1 MMMMEDFTSTPEGA
15 LMSACALGALM
26 LALILWRTSQGA
38 RERAR
43 ERARIWGE
51 IKRPDMEARAQRK
64 ADARASG
71 ARADARLRITLMSAV
86 ALVAL
91 AATNLSAHATIT
103 AIQHIGLTS
112 LDAAIS
118 AVIVFEAWLAI
129 LGALS
134 LRHMTKGEGFNRYE
148 AGVWTMASLM
158 GVIAWWGGD
167 SPIFALWPLL
177 AAVAWHVVIT
187 FGRPHKPSQLVVW
200 WRMKRG
206 KATSQDAS
214 AVLTERLITLIVNTA
229 YAANVGPKITR
240 AFYKRAYDR
249 AWARA
254 DALGILT
261 PEVRARIQTRIAAKY
276 AGARALAPEAV
287 AHMNPWNERA
297 SMSTRTHARAVRPVS
312 APPARALEVSTH
324 VPDDARALTEDARAS
339 ETESAHVEEVR
350 APAPVVSAHGA
361 QDLIDAVSAYFA
373 GPEKMKEWTKTFVKT
388 NGILPNRKHLAEA
401 SRLSEGN
408 CGKWM
413 TPVRKALG
421 Y

>member
-1 MMMMEDFTSTPEGA
+1 MMNDFTSTPEGA
-15 LMSACALGALM
+15 LLSACALGALM
-26 LALILWRTSQGA
+26 LALIVWATTRTA
-38 RERAR
+38 RAR
-43 ERARIWGE
+43 ASEKARAWAE
-51 IKRPDMEARAQRK
+51 LKRPDWEARAQRK

-71 ARADARLRITLMSAV
+71 ARADARLRVTLMSAV

-103 AIQHIGLTS
+103 AIQRIGLTS
-112 LDAAIS
+112 VDAAIS

-134 LRHMTKGEGFNRYE
+134 LRHMTRGDGFNRYE

-187 FGRPHKPSQLVVW
+187 FGRPHKTSPLVTW
-200 WRMKRG
+200 YRMKRG
-206 KATSQDAS
+206 KATSRDAS
-214 AVLTERLITLIVNTA
+214 AVLTERLITQIVNHG
-229 YAANVGPKITR
+229 YAANIGARALRSLHER
-240 AFYKRAYDR
+240 AFNR

-261 PEVRARIQTRIAAKY
+261 PEVRARIQTRIAARY

-297 SMSTRTHARAVRPVS
+297 SMSARTHNARAVRPVS
-312 APPARALEVSTH
+312 APPARALEESAH
-324 VPDDARALTEDARAS
+324 VPGDARALTE
-339 ETESAHVEEVR
+339 TSAHVEEVR
-350 APAPVVSAHGA
+350 APAPVVSAHPVSE
-361 QDLIDAVSAYFA
+361 LIDAIKEHSPAPVDMKAWMLEYV
-373 GPEKMKEWTKTFVKT
+373 EK
-388 NGILPNRKHLAEA
+388 NGKLPTRGELAVPA
-401 SRLSEGN
+401 QRVPN
-408 CGKWM
+408 HVARWI

>member
-1 MMMMEDFTSTPEGA
+1 MMEDFTATPEGA
-15 LMSACALGALM
+15 LLSACALGAIM
-26 LALILWRTSQGA
+26 LALILWRTSQHA
-38 RERAR
+38 RARASERAR
-43 ERARIWGE
+43 AWSE
-51 IKRPDMEARAQRK
+51 IKRPEWEARAQRK

-71 ARADARLRITLMSAV
+71 ARADARLRVTLLSAV

-91 AATNLSAHATIT
+91 AATNLSAHATIA

-112 LDAAIS
+112 VDAAIS

-134 LRHMTKGEGFNRYE
+134 LRHMTRGEGFNRYE
-148 AGVWTMASLM
+148 AGVWIMASLM
-158 GVIAWWGGD
+158 GVIAWWGGG
-167 SPIFALWPLL
+167 SPIFALWPIL

-187 FGRPHKPSQLVVW
+187 FGRPHKPSALVTW

-206 KATSQDAS
+206 KATSRDAS
-214 AVLTERLITLIVNTA
+214 SVLTERLITQIVNHG
-229 YAANVGPKITR
+229 YAANVGHEWMR
-240 AFYKRAYDR
+240 AFHERAYQR

-276 AGARALAPEAV
+276 AGARALAPEKV

-297 SMSTRTHARAVRPVS
+297 SMSARTHSARTVRPVS
-312 APPARALEVSTH
+312 APPARALEVSAH
-324 VPDDARALTEDARAS
+324 VPDDARALTEDAHAP
-339 ETESAHVEEVR
+339 EEVR
-350 APAPVVSAHGA
+350 APARTSGTRTKDDMIAA
-361 QDLIDAVSAYFA
+361 IDAEDIPAEVKASMREFVNTRGKLPSQKWIASATGKSIGHA
-373 GPEKMKEWTKTFVKT
+373 
-388 NGILPNRKHLAEA
+388 
-401 SRLSEGN
+401 
-408 CGKWM
+408 GKWL

>member
-1 MMMMEDFTSTPEGA
+1 MMNDFTSTPEGT
-15 LMSACALGALM
+15 LMIACALGALM
-26 LALILWRTSQGA
+26 LALIIWRTSQGA

-64 ADARASG
+64 AVARASG

-103 AIQHIGLTS
+103 AIQRIGLTS
-112 LDAAIS
+112 VDAAIS

-134 LRHMTKGEGFNRYE
+134 LRHMTRGEGFNRYE

-187 FGRPHKPSQLVVW
+187 FGRPHKPSALVVW

-214 AVLTERLITLIVNTA
+214 AVLTERLITLIVNCA

-261 PEVRARIQTRIAAKY
+261 PEVRARIQTRIAARY
-276 AGARALAPEAV
+276 VGARALAPEAV

-297 SMSTRTHARAVRPVS
+297 PMSARTHSARAVRPVS
-312 APPARALEVSTH
+312 APPARALEESAH
-324 VPDDARALTEDARAS
+324 VPDDARALTEM
-339 ETESAHVEEVR
+339 SAHVEEVR
-350 APAPVVSAHGA
+350 ARAPEAHERSIA
-361 QDLIDAVSAYFA
+361 DHLEVIAAEVTVPDEVKVHMASFV
-373 GPEKMKEWTKTFVKT
+373 EKQGK
-388 NGILPNRKHLAEA
+388 LPSQKWLAAATEKSIGHA
-401 SRLSEGN
+401 
-408 CGKWM
+408 GKWL

>member
-1 MMMMEDFTSTPEGA
+1 MMEDFTTTPTGA
-15 LMSACALGALM
+15 LVSACALGALM

-38 RERAR
+38 RARAH

-71 ARADARLRITLMSAV
+71 ERADARLRITLMSAV

-103 AIQHIGLTS
+103 AIQRIGLTS
-112 LDAAIS
+112 VDAAIS

-134 LRHMTKGEGFNRYE
+134 LRHMTRGEGFNRYE

-158 GVIAWWGGD
+158 GVIAWWGGE
-167 SPIFALWPLL
+167 SPIFVLWPLL

-187 FGRPHKPSQLVVW
+187 FGRPHKPSSLATW
-200 WRMKRG
+200 WRLKRG
-206 KATSQDAS
+206 KATSRDAS
-214 AVLTERLITLIVNTA
+214 AVLTERLITQIVNHA
-229 YAANVGPKITR
+229 YAANVGAR
-240 AFYKRAYDR
+240 ALRSLHKRAYDR

-261 PEVRARIQTRIAAKY
+261 PEVRARIQTRIAARY
-276 AGARALAPEAV
+276 VGARALAPEAV

-297 SMSTRTHARAVRPVS
+297 SMSARTNNARAVRPVS
-312 APPARALEVSTH
+312 APPARALETSAH
-324 VPDDARALTEDARAS
+324 VPDDARALIE
-339 ETESAHVEEVR
+339 ESAHVEETR
-350 APAPVVSAHGA
+350 APAPTVSTHGVS
-361 QDLIDAVSAYFA
+361 DLIDAITAYSDA
-373 GPEKMKEWTKTFVKT
+373 PEQIKEWMRTFVQT
-388 NGILPNRKHLAEA
+388 NGKLPNRNEVATAAQRSPGHCA
-401 SRLSEGN
+401 R
-408 CGKWM
+408 WI

>member
-1 MMMMEDFTSTPEGA
+1 MMEDFTSTPEGA

-26 LALILWRTSQGA
+26 LALILWRTAQGA

-51 IKRPDMEARAQRK
+51 LKRPDMEARAQRK

-134 LRHMTKGEGFNRYE
+134 LRHMTRGVGFNRYE

-187 FGRPHKPSQLVVW
+187 FGRPHKPSALVTW
-200 WRMKRG
+200 WRLKRG
-206 KATSQDAS
+206 KATSRDAS
-214 AVLTERLITLIVNTA
+214 AVLTERLITRIVNTA
-229 YAANVGPKITR
+229 YAANTGHKWMR
-240 AFYKRAYDR
+240 ALHERAYDR

-261 PEVRARIQTRIAAKY
+261 PEVRARIQTRIAARY
-276 AGARALAPEAV
+276 VGARALAPEAV

-297 SMSTRTHARAVRPVS
+297 SMSARTNNARAVRPVS
-312 APPARALEVSTH
+312 ASPARALEESAH
-324 VPDDARALTEDARAS
+324 VTDDARALADDARAS
-339 ETESAHVEEVR
+339 EPTRAHE
-350 APAPVVSAHGA
+350 PAVSAHGVS
-361 QDLIDAVSAYFA
+361 DLIEAITAYSDA
-373 GPEKMKEWTKTFVKT
+373 PEQIKEWMRTFVQK
-388 NGILPNRKHLAEA
+388 NGKLPNRNEVATAAQRSPGHAA
-401 SRLSEGN
+401 R
-408 CGKWM
+408 WI
-413 TPVRKALG
+413 TPVRKSLG

>member
-1 MMMMEDFTSTPEGA
+1 
-15 LMSACALGALM
+15 M

-43 ERARIWGE
+43 ERARIWGD

-103 AIQHIGLTS
+103 AIQRIGLTS
-112 LDAAIS
+112 VDAAIS

-134 LRHMTKGEGFNRYE
+134 LRHMTRGEGFNRYE
-148 AGVWTMASLM
+148 AGVWSMASLM

-187 FGRPHKPSQLVVW
+187 FGRPHKQSALITW

-214 AVLTERLITLIVNTA
+214 AVLTERLITQIVNHA
-229 YAANVGPKITR
+229 YAANAGHKWMR
-240 AFYKRAYDR
+240 ALHERAYDR

-261 PEVRARIQTRIAAKY
+261 PEVRARIQTRIAARY
-276 AGARALAPEAV
+276 VGARALAPEAV

-297 SMSTRTHARAVRPVS
+297 SMSARTHARAVRPVS
-312 APPARALEVSTH
+312 VPSARALEVSAH
-324 VPDDARALTEDARAS
+324 VPDDARALIEDARAS
-339 ETESAHVEEVR
+339 ETTRAHVDN
-350 APAPVVSAHGA
+350 VSAHGVS
-361 QDLIDAVSAYFA
+361 DLINAITAYSDA
-373 GPEKMKEWTKTFVKT
+373 PEQIKEWMRTFVQT
-388 NGILPNRKHLAEA
+388 NGKLPNRNEVATAAQRSPGHVARWL
-401 SRLSEGN
+401 
-408 CGKWM
+408 

>member
-1 MMMMEDFTSTPEGA
+1 MMNDFTSTPEGA
-15 LMSACALGALM
+15 LLSACALVALM
-26 LALILWRTSQGA
+26 LALILWRTAQSA

-71 ARADARLRITLMSAV
+71 AHADARLRITLMSAV

-103 AIQHIGLTS
+103 AIQRIGLTS
-112 LDAAIS
+112 VDAAIS

-134 LRHMTKGEGFNRYE
+134 LRHMTRGEGFNRYE

-187 FGRPHKPSQLVVW
+187 FGRPHKPSALVTW

-206 KATSQDAS
+206 KATSQDATM
-214 AVLTERLITLIVNTA
+214 VMTERLITLIVNTG
-229 YAANVGPKITR
+229 YAANVGPKIARRFYAR
-240 AFYKRAYDR
+240 AFDR

-261 PEVRARIQTRIAAKY
+261 PEVRARIQTRIAARY
-276 AGARALAPEAV
+276 VGARALAPDAV

-297 SMSTRTHARAVRPVS
+297 QMSTRATRTQTRTAPEVRAHEI
-312 APPARALEVSTH
+312 EVSTH
-324 VPDDARALTEDARAS
+324 VPDDARALTE
-339 ETESAHVEEVR
+339 TSAHVEEVR
-350 APAPVVSAHGA
+350 TPATAASARGVS
-361 QDLIDAVSAYFA
+361 DLIDAINTYSTA
-373 GPEKMKEWTKTFVKT
+373 PDQIKEWMREFVQT
-388 NGILPNRKHLAEA
+388 NGKLPTQKRVAEA
-401 SRLSEGN
+401 AQRSIGHA
-408 CGKWM
+408 GKWI

>member
-1 MMMMEDFTSTPEGA
+1 MEDFTTTPTGT

-38 RERAR
+38 RARAR

-112 LDAAIS
+112 VDAAIS

-134 LRHMTKGEGFNRYE
+134 LRHMTRGDGFNRYE
-148 AGVWTMASLM
+148 AGVWVMASLM

-187 FGRPHKPSQLVVW
+187 FGRPHKPSALVTW
-200 WRMKRG
+200 WRLKRG
-206 KATSQDAS
+206 KATSQDATT
-214 AVLTERLITLIVNTA
+214 VMTERLITRIVNTA
-229 YAANVGPKITR
+229 YAANTGHKWMR
-240 AFYKRAYDR
+240 ALHERAYDR

-261 PEVRARIQTRIAAKY
+261 PEVRARIQTRIAARY
-276 AGARALAPEAV
+276 VGARALAPEAV

-297 SMSTRTHARAVRPVS
+297 SMSARTHNARAVRPVS
-312 APPARALEVSTH
+312 APPAPAVEMSAHENT
-324 VPDDARALTEDARAS
+324 DERAS
-339 ETESAHVEEVR
+339 DDERAVVEQIAHELDAMVTVDVVDAIVQHSI
-350 APAPVVSAHGA
+350 APAPVKAW
-361 QDLIDAVSAYFA
+361 AVEFA
-373 GPEKMKEWTKTFVKT
+373 KT
-388 NGILPNRKHLAEA
+388 NGQLPTRTQIVQAFGG
-401 SRLSEGN
+401 SPGN
-408 CGKWM
+408 AGKWM
-413 TPVRKALG
+413 APARKALG
-421 Y
+421 LS